1 VENKKLEQM
10 SKGFLIAALIRYR
23 ELAKVAGRYKLSEWA
38 NVKLAQVAASSHVS
52 EDVQLQ
58 NAIAVYHN
66 YSSNGG
72 RILAEELLRD
82 FRSTLRDDELE
93 ALIDAT
99 VETTGN

>member
-1 VENKKLEQM
+1 MSKKLE
-10 SKGFLIAALIRYR
+10 FIARGHLLSALIRYR
-23 ELAKVAGRYKLSEWA
+23 EAAKVAGRYKLSEWA
-38 NVKLAQVAASSHVS
+38 NVKLAQVAASAHVS

-66 YSSNGG
+66 YSNDGKRSF
-72 RILAEELLRD
+72 AEELLRE

-99 VETTGN
+99 VAATGD